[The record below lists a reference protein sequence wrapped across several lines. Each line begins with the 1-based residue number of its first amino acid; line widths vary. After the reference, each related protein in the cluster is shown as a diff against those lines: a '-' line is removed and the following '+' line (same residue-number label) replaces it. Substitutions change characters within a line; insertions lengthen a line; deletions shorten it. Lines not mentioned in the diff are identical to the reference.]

1 LRPAEVRSREFRMG
15 LFTTIPERERPRES
29 DYEVADAR
37 VENRAVREVL
47 RLATEAGLI
56 GEDQTK
62 LDEVARALAES
73 YQSFEV
79 LSLGTEAKDFRAWL
93 EKSDNPDAQRVLAYV
108 KTLHDTLKGIELLGL
123 TRQELASS
131 KAQIYGSILRARL
144 NAEPEFLRSLV
155 EDTAAPTQVS
165 AVGSPAVAP
174 GALARAT
181 LR

>member
-1 LRPAEVRSREFRMG
+1 MCVALG
-15 LFTTIPERERPRES
+15 LQG
-29 DYEVADAR
+29 A
-37 VENRAVREVL
+37 
-47 RLATEAGLI
+47 
-56 GEDQTK
+56 
-62 LDEVARALAES
+62 
-73 YQSFEV
+73 EV

-108 KTLHDTLKGIELLGL
+108 KILHETLKGIELLGL

-165 AVGSPAVAP
+165 AVGSPTATA
-174 GALARAT
+174 GALAQAT